1 MHHALRGGFTAL
13 LLALAGQS
21 LAAEGP
27 LPPSP
32 WGPDDTLGALN
43 RLSPEKVLEAAKLI
57 TTGKTY
63 ALGGVTGRSTPA
75 YAPRSFDITILQPG
89 NGTGTTMGANKAT
102 GNDDLL
108 RTWMGIGS
116 QIDGLGHMGSEH
128 VYFNNTHAEDFVT
141 PKGLTKFGTHALPP
155 MVTRGVL
162 LDMTTHFKQDPIAPG
177 TAFNRQEI
185 DAVAKAQGLTLREGD
200 VVLFHTGWAA
210 MATEDPDAFMSGE
223 PGLGLEGARYL
234 AEIGVI
240 AVGSDSWAVEALPF
254 EDPSLVF
261 PVHVEL
267 LAKNGIYILE
277 SMVTEA
283 LARDRAHEFLFVLGQ
298 PRFEGAVQAI
308 INPIGI
314 R

>member
-13 LLALAGQS
+13 LLTLAGQS

-308 INPIGI
+308 INPIGL

>member
-1 MHHALRGGFTAL
+1 
-13 LLALAGQS
+13 
-21 LAAEGP
+21 
-27 LPPSP
+27 
-32 WGPDDTLGALN
+32 
-43 RLSPEKVLEAAKLI
+43 
-57 TTGKTY
+57 
-63 ALGGVTGRSTPA
+63 
-75 YAPRSFDITILQPG
+75 
-89 NGTGTTMGANKAT
+89 
-102 GNDDLL
+102 
-108 RTWMGIGS
+108 
-116 QIDGLGHMGSEH
+116 
-128 VYFNNTHAEDFVT
+128 
-141 PKGLTKFGTHALPP
+141 
-155 MVTRGVL
+155 VL